1 LKSRGRAIRRS
12 RGDAVSMKLSIII
25 PVFNEAATV
34 KEIIDRCRALP
45 LDKELVVVDDGS
57 SDGTR
62 DVLEKEGGVAG
73 VVVRLHEKN
82 RGKGAAIRTG
92 IEECTGDVVV
102 IQDADLEYVPE
113 EFPALIQPIVDGY
126 ADVVYGSRFLGT
138 HRVFKV
144 VHYFGNKFLTLVTNV
159 LYDTMLTDMET
170 CYKAFRAEVI
180 KSVDIKSDRFNFE
193 PEITA
198 KIFKKKKLRVYEMPV
213 SYHGRDYD
221 EGKKITWFDG
231 IPALWALI
239 KYRFTD

>member
-1 LKSRGRAIRRS
+1 
-12 RGDAVSMKLSIII
+12 MKLSIII
-25 PVFNEAATV
+25 PVFNEEATV
-34 KEIIDRCRALP
+34 KEIIDRCRALA
-45 LDKELVVVDDGS
+45 LDTEIVVVDDGS

-62 DVLEKEGGVAG
+62 DVLAKENGADGITVCY
-73 VVVRLHEKN
+73 HEKN

-92 IEECTGDVVV
+92 VEKCTGDIVV
-102 IQDADLEYVPE
+102 IQDADLEYMPE
-113 EFPALIQPIVDGY
+113 EFPALVQPIVDGY

-170 CYKAFRAEVI
+170 CYKAFRAAVI
-180 KSVDIKSDRFNFE
+180 KNVDIKSDRFNFE

-198 KIFKKKKLRVYEMPV
+198 KVFKQKKLRVYEMPI

>member
-1 LKSRGRAIRRS
+1 
-12 RGDAVSMKLSIII
+12 
-25 PVFNEAATV
+25 
-34 KEIIDRCRALP
+34 
-45 LDKELVVVDDGS
+45 
-57 SDGTR
+57 
-62 DVLEKEGGVAG
+62 
-73 VVVRLHEKN
+73 
-82 RGKGAAIRTG
+82 
-92 IEECTGDVVV
+92 VV

-113 EFPALIQPIVDGY
+113 EFPNLIRPIVDGY

-144 VHYFGNKFLTLVTNV
+144 LHYFGNKFLTLVTNI

-180 KSVDIKSDRFNFE
+180 KNVRIKSDRFNFE

-198 KIFKKKKLRVYEMPV
+198 KVFKQKKLRVYEMPI

>member
-1 LKSRGRAIRRS
+1 
-12 RGDAVSMKLSIII
+12 MKLSIVI
-25 PVFNEAATV
+25 PVYNEEATV

-45 LDKELVVVDDGS
+45 LDKEVVVVDDGS
-57 SDGTR
+57 SDGTAN
-62 DVLEKEGGVAG
+62 VLAKEDGVDGVA
-73 VVVRLHEKN
+73 VRYHEKN

-92 IEECTGDVVV
+92 IEECTGDIVV

-113 EFPALIQPIVDGY
+113 EFPDLIQPIVDGY

-144 VHYFGNKFLTLVTNV
+144 LHYFGNKFLTLITNI

-180 KSVDIKSDRFNFE
+180 KNVRIKSDRFNFE

-198 KIFKKKKLRVYEMPV
+198 KVFKQKKLRVYEMPI

-221 EGKKITWFDG
+221 EGKKITWLDG

>member
-1 LKSRGRAIRRS
+1 
-12 RGDAVSMKLSIII
+12 MKLSIII
-25 PVFNEAATV
+25 PVFNEETTV

-45 LDKELVVVDDGS
+45 LDAEIVVVDDGS
-57 SDGTR
+57 SDGTC
-62 DVLEKEGGVAG
+62 DVLAKEDGNDGVT
-73 VVVRLHEKN
+73 VCYHEQN

-92 IEECTGDVVV
+92 IEKCSGDIVV

-113 EFPALIQPIVDGY
+113 EFPALVQPIVDGY

-170 CYKAFRAEVI
+170 CYKAFRAAII
-180 KSVDIKSDRFNFE
+180 KDVKIKSDRFNFE

-198 KIFKKKKLRVYEMPV
+198 KVFKKKKLRVYEMPI

-221 EGKKITWFDG
+221 EG
-231 IPALWALI
+231 
-239 KYRFTD
+239 

>member
-1 LKSRGRAIRRS
+1 
-12 RGDAVSMKLSIII
+12 MKLSIII
-25 PVFNEAATV
+25 PVYNEAGTV

-45 LDKELVVVDDGS
+45 LDREIVVVDDGS

-62 DVLEKEGGVAG
+62 EVLGKEDGVGG
-73 VVVRLHEKN
+73 VVVRYHDEN

-92 IEECTGDVVV
+92 IAEAQGDVVV
-102 IQDADLEYVPE
+102 IQDADLEYAPE
-113 EFPALIQPIVDGY
+113 EFPSLIQPIAEGY

-144 VHYFGNKFLTLVTNV
+144 VHYFGNKFLTFITNI

-170 CYKAFRAEVI
+170 CYKAFRAEII
-180 KSVDIKSDRFNFE
+180 KNIEIKSDRFNFE

-198 KIFKKKKLRVYEMPV
+198 KVFKQKKLRVYEMPI

-221 EGKKITWFDG
+221 EGKKITWWDG
-231 IPALWALI
+231 IPALWALV

>member
-1 LKSRGRAIRRS
+1 MFRTAAGIT
-12 RGDAVSMKLSIII
+12 AVKLSIII

-45 LDKELVVVDDGS
+45 LDKEIVVVDDGS

-62 DVLEKEGGVAG
+62 DVLEKEDGVDG
-73 VVVRLHEKN
+73 VVVRFHEKN
-82 RGKGAAIRTG
+82 QGKGAAIRTG
-92 IEECTGDVVV
+92 VRECAGDIVV

-113 EFPALIQPIVDGY
+113 EFPTLIGPIVDGY

-138 HRVFKV
+138 HRVFNV
-144 VHYFGNKFLTLVTNV
+144 VHYFGNKLLTLVTNV

-180 KSVDIKSDRFNFE
+180 KNVEIKSDRFNFE

-198 KIFKKKKLRVYEMPV
+198 KVFKQKKLRVYEMPI
-213 SYHGRDYD
+213 SYRGRDYD
-221 EGKKITWFDG
+221 EGKKITWFDA

-239 KYRFTD
+239 KFRFTD

>member
-1 LKSRGRAIRRS
+1 
-12 RGDAVSMKLSIII
+12 MKLSIII
-25 PVFNEAATV
+25 PVFNEEATV
-34 KEIIDRCRALP
+34 KEIIDRCRALA
-45 LDKELVVVDDGS
+45 LDTEIVVVDDGS

-62 DVLEKEGGVAG
+62 DVLAKDNGADGITVCY
-73 VVVRLHEKN
+73 HEKN

-92 IEECTGDVVV
+92 VEKCTGDIVV
-102 IQDADLEYVPE
+102 IQDADLEYMPE
-113 EFPALIQPIVDGY
+113 EFPALVQPIVDGY

-170 CYKAFRAEVI
+170 CYKAFRAAVI
-180 KSVDIKSDRFNFE
+180 KNVDIKSDRFNFE

-198 KIFKKKKLRVYEMPV
+198 KVFKQKKLRVYEMPI

>member
-1 LKSRGRAIRRS
+1 
-12 RGDAVSMKLSIII
+12 MKLSIII
-25 PVFNEAATV
+25 PVFDEETTV

-45 LDKELVVVDDGS
+45 LDTEIVVVDDGS

-62 DVLEKEGGVAG
+62 DVLAKEDGADGVT
-73 VVVRLHEKN
+73 VCYHEKN

-92 IEECTGDVVV
+92 IEKCTGDIVV

-113 EFPALIQPIVDGY
+113 EFPSLVQPIVDGY
-126 ADVVYGSRFLGT
+126 ADVVYGSRFMGT

-170 CYKAFRAEVI
+170 CYKAFRAAVI
-180 KSVDIKSDRFNFE
+180 KDVKIKSDRFNFE

-198 KIFKKKKLRVYEMPV
+198 KVFKRKKLRVYEMPI

-221 EGKKITWFDG
+221 EGKKITWLDG

>member
-1 LKSRGRAIRRS
+1 
-12 RGDAVSMKLSIII
+12 MKLSIII
-25 PVFNEAATV
+25 PVYDEEATV

-45 LDKELVVVDDGS
+45 LDREIVVVDDGS

-62 DVLEKEGGVAG
+62 DIIGKEDGVGG
-73 VVVRLHEKN
+73 VVVRYHDKN
-82 RGKGAAIRTG
+82 QGKGAAIRTG
-92 IEECTGDVVV
+92 IRECTGDVVV

-113 EFPALIQPIVDGY
+113 EFPALIQPIAEGY

-144 VHYFGNKFLTLVTNV
+144 VHYFGNKFLTLITNI

-170 CYKAFRAEVI
+170 CYKAFRAEII
-180 KSVDIKSDRFNFE
+180 KNVDIKSDRFNFE

-198 KIFKKKKLRVYEMPV
+198 KVFKQKKLRVYEMPI

-221 EGKKITWFDG
+221 EGKKITWWDG

-239 KYRFTD
+239 KFRFTN

>member
-1 LKSRGRAIRRS
+1 
-12 RGDAVSMKLSIII
+12 MKLSIII
-25 PVFNEAATV
+25 PVYNEEATV

-45 LDKELVVVDDGS
+45 LDSEIVVVDDGS

-62 DVLEKEGGVAG
+62 NVLGKEDGVDG
-73 VVVRLHEKN
+73 VVVRYHDKN
-82 RGKGAAIRTG
+82 QGKGAAIRTG
-92 IEECTGDVVV
+92 VRECTGDVVV

-113 EFPALIQPIVDGY
+113 EFPALIQPIADGY

-144 VHYFGNKFLTLVTNV
+144 VHYFGNKFLTLVTNI

-170 CYKAFRAEVI
+170 CYKAFRAEII
-180 KSVDIKSDRFNFE
+180 KNVDIKSDRFNFE

-198 KIFKKKKLRVYEMPV
+198 KVFKQKKLRVYEMPI

-221 EGKKITWFDG
+221 EGKKITWWDG

-239 KYRFTD
+239 KYRFTN

>member
-1 LKSRGRAIRRS
+1 
-12 RGDAVSMKLSIII
+12 MKLSIII
-25 PVFNEAATV
+25 PVYDEEATV

-45 LDKELVVVDDGS
+45 LDREIVVVDDGS

-62 DVLEKEGGVAG
+62 DIIGKEDGVDG
-73 VVVRLHEKN
+73 VVVRYHDKN
-82 RGKGAAIRTG
+82 QGKGAAIRTG
-92 IEECTGDVVV
+92 IRECTGDVVV

-113 EFPALIQPIVDGY
+113 EFPALIQPIAEGY

-144 VHYFGNKFLTLVTNV
+144 VHYFGNKFLTLITNI

-170 CYKAFRAEVI
+170 CYKAFRAEII
-180 KSVDIKSDRFNFE
+180 KNVDIKSDRFNFE

-198 KIFKKKKLRVYEMPV
+198 KVFKQKKLRVYEMPI

-221 EGKKITWFDG
+221 EGKKITWWDG

-239 KYRFTD
+239 KFRFTN

>member
-1 LKSRGRAIRRS
+1 
-12 RGDAVSMKLSIII
+12 MKLSIII
-25 PVFNEAATV
+25 PVFNEEATV
-34 KEIIDRCRALP
+34 KEIIDRCRALA
-45 LDKELVVVDDGS
+45 LDTEIVVVDDGS

-62 DVLEKEGGVAG
+62 DVLAKENGADGVT
-73 VVVRLHEKN
+73 VCYHEKN

-92 IEECTGDVVV
+92 VEKCTGDIVV
-102 IQDADLEYVPE
+102 IQDADLEYMPE
-113 EFPALIQPIVDGY
+113 EFPALVQPIVDGY

-170 CYKAFRAEVI
+170 CYKAFRAAVI
-180 KSVDIKSDRFNFE
+180 KNVDIKSDRFNFE

-198 KIFKKKKLRVYEMPV
+198 KVFKQKKLRVYEMPI